1 MKKIIAILCLWL
13 LATGTVFANNSGVP
27 APPYPIEVT
36 LPDGTILTI
45 RLIGDERGH
54 KTYTVDGWQIL
65 QGEDEFYYYAK
76 EEKDGTIV
84 MSGNKAKNEQD
95 RKGKERRFLKRKGIF
110 RELPPCR
117 GQENK

>member
-1 MKKIIAILCLWL
+1 MKKIIAILCLWF
-13 LATGTVFANNSGVP
+13 LATGAVFANNSGVP

-45 RLIGDERGH
+45 RLIGDERDH

>member
-13 LATGTVFANNSGVP
+13 LATGAVFANNSGVP

>member
-13 LATGTVFANNSGVP
+13 LATGAVFANNNGVP

-84 MSGNKAKNEQD
+84 ISGNKAKNEQD